1 MNEMDFSRN
10 LELEKKLKILR
21 LKTLIGKIE
30 RISKKWE
37 SMGNNIFLI
46 KEICVLLYRR
56 KDNIKFIQK
65 SKKLEHLANNYRS

>member
-30 RISKKWE
+30 RISKKLGKVW
-37 SMGNNIFLI
+37 GIIFFLI

-65 SKKLEHLANNYRS
+65 SKKLYGTFGE

>member
-1 MNEMDFSRN
+1 MDFFFS
-10 LELEKKLKILR
+10 EPGTIK
-21 LKTLIGKIE
+21 KIE
-30 RISKKWE
+30 NFKIENFDWENWKNIEEIGE

-65 SKKLEHLANNYRS
+65 SKKLYGTFGE